1 MIMNVERQMVWIF
14 PKAQLYQFFLV
25 LYRYENKHL
34 SLLMPSFY

>member
-14 PKAQLYQFFLV
+14 PKAHYQFFLV
-25 LYRYENKHL
+25 LYSYENKHL